1 MQSSS
6 DIQSLGDG
14 SDNAGNAATQGL
26 KAAKQ
31 AGKMAGNAAA
41 KGAEEATKA
50 AAGAAVKAGVQT
62 GKAVANV
69 AAGTAAGGPWGAIIS
84 AAWSMRHTLFKVLVS
99 ICLVIVFI
107 VVIIVSLPSIIFQ
120 NIFGLDDGASFNDS
134 YNDLSYS
141 ITDVIQE
148 AYQDSL
154 LSVDNI
160 ISEGGYDYGRSK
172 DALRDN
178 ANPTQGFDPAYI
190 IAAYSVSML
199 QENTTKDDM
208 LSKLNSVSGLMF
220 PVTYVVRQVENFFED
235 PLGYIFSEITTFVEC
250 VIHPFDNS
258 VILKAFGID
267 LDVKYGSFDITYG
280 EAIDNMAEGLRLSLG
295 G

>member
-141 ITDVIQE
+141 ITDVILVSYIIFQLVNISLFALLRKLCKDKNLWLRSFGSTIISQIFTAITFYE
-148 AYQDSL
+148 LCFFDL
-154 LSVDNI
+154 LSQKEIWTMILIGLIIKSFIALVEIPFLYFIKKLHKENVPLWGKNI
-160 ISEGGYDYGRSK
+160 
-172 DALRDN
+172 
-178 ANPTQGFDPAYI
+178 TQ
-190 IAAYSVSML
+190 
-199 QENTTKDDM
+199 
-208 LSKLNSVSGLMF
+208 
-220 PVTYVVRQVENFFED
+220 
-235 PLGYIFSEITTFVEC
+235 
-250 VIHPFDNS
+250 
-258 VILKAFGID
+258 
-267 LDVKYGSFDITYG
+267 
-280 EAIDNMAEGLRLSLG
+280 
-295 G
+295 

>member
-1 MQSSS
+1 MQSNS

-14 SDNAGNAATQGL
+14 SDNVGNATTQGV

-41 KGAEEATKA
+41 RDAEEATKA

-84 AAWSMRHTLFKVLVS
+84 AAWSMRHTLFKVLIS
-99 ICLVIVFI
+99 ICLAVVFI
-107 VVIIVSLPSIIFQ
+107 VIIIVSLPSIIFQ
-120 NIFGLDDGASFNDS
+120 NIFGLDEGASFHDS

-148 AYQDSL
+148 AYQGSL
-154 LSVDNI
+154 LTVDNI
-160 ISEGGYDYGRSK
+160 IADGGYDYGRSK
-172 DALRDN
+172 DALQDN
-178 ANPTQGFDPAYI
+178 ANPTQGYDPAYI
-190 IAAYSVSML
+190 IAAYSGSML
-199 QENTTKDDM
+199 LEYTTKDDM
-208 LSKLNSVSGLMF
+208 LNKLNGVSDLMF

-250 VIHPFDNS
+250 VIHPFDGT
-258 VILKAFGID
+258 VILKAFGLD
-267 LDVKYGSFDITYG
+267 LDAKYGSFDITYG

>member
-1 MQSSS
+1 MQNSL

-26 KAAKQ
+26 KAAKH
-31 AGKMAGNAAA
+31 AGKLAENAVA
-41 KGAEEATKA
+41 KGTEEPTKA

-84 AAWSMRHTLFKVLVS
+84 ALWSMRHTLFKVLIS

-107 VVIIVSLPSIIFQ
+107 VIIIVSLPSIIFQ
-120 NIFGLDDGASFNDS
+120 NIFGLDDGASFHDS
-134 YNDLSYS
+134 YNDLNYS

-148 AYQDSL
+148 AYQGSLREVDS
-154 LSVDNI
+154 I
-160 ISEGGYDYGRSK
+160 IEEGGYDYGRSK
-172 DALRDN
+172 DALQDN
-178 ANPTQGFDPAYI
+178 ANPTAGFDSAYI

-208 LSKLNSVSGLMF
+208 LDKLNGVSALMF
-220 PVTYVVRQVENFFED
+220 PITYVVKEVESFFED
-235 PLGYIFSEITTFVEC
+235 PFGYIFSEITTFVEC
-250 VIHPFDNS
+250 IVHPFDNS
-258 VILKAFGID
+258 VILKAFGIN
-267 LDVKYGSFDITYG
+267 LDAKYGSFDITYG
-280 EAIDNMAEGLRLSLG
+280 EAIDNMADGLRLSLG

>member
-14 SDNAGNAATQGL
+14 SDNVGNVATQEL

-31 AGKMAGNAAA
+31 AGKLARNAAA

-62 GKAVANV
+62 GKAVANI

-84 AAWSMRHTLFKVLVS
+84 AAWSMRHTLFKVLIS

-120 NIFGLDDGASFNDS
+120 NIFGLDTDANFKDS
-134 YNDLSYS
+134 YNDLNYS
-141 ITDVIQE
+141 ITDVIQS
-148 AYQDSL
+148 AYQESL

-160 ISEGGYDYGRSK
+160 IDEGGYDYGRSK
-172 DALRDN
+172 DAVKDN

-190 IAAYSVSML
+190 IAAYSFSML

-220 PVTYVVRQVENFFED
+220 PVTYVVRQVENFFRGSAGVHLFGNND
-235 PLGYIFSEITTFVEC
+235 VCGMRYS
-250 VIHPFDNS
+250 S
-258 VILKAFGID
+258 V
-267 LDVKYGSFDITYG
+267 
-280 EAIDNMAEGLRLSLG
+280 
-295 G
+295 

>member
-99 ICLVIVFI
+99 LK
-107 VVIIVSLPSIIFQ
+107 
-120 NIFGLDDGASFNDS
+120 N
-134 YNDLSYS
+134 
-141 ITDVIQE
+141 
-148 AYQDSL
+148 
-154 LSVDNI
+154 
-160 ISEGGYDYGRSK
+160 RSP
-172 DALRDN
+172 R
-178 ANPTQGFDPAYI
+178 
-190 IAAYSVSML
+190 
-199 QENTTKDDM
+199 
-208 LSKLNSVSGLMF
+208 LMTRKQF
-220 PVTYVVRQVENFFED
+220 MRNNW
-235 PLGYIFSEITTFVEC
+235 SC
-250 VIHPFDNS
+250 
-258 VILKAFGID
+258 
-267 LDVKYGSFDITYG
+267 
-280 EAIDNMAEGLRLSLG
+280 
-295 G
+295 